1 MEYCHA
7 FNELNN
13 GAKPDEVQDILLPLR
28 ELREAYVTTSLRARD
43 YLDWYEITHLG
54 ESSHKEGFAAYLET
68 MSMLRREKPG
78 ADTHMSRYLRDI
90 EELYT
95 LPSGQ
100 NLPENLM
107 QAVHAAR
114 KAAANK
120 KAKP

>member
-1 MEYCHA
+1 
-7 FNELNN
+7 
-13 GAKPDEVQDILLPLR
+13 
-28 ELREAYVTTSLRARD
+28 
-43 YLDWYEITHLG
+43 
-54 ESSHKEGFAAYLET
+54 

-107 QAVHAAR
+107 QAVRAAR